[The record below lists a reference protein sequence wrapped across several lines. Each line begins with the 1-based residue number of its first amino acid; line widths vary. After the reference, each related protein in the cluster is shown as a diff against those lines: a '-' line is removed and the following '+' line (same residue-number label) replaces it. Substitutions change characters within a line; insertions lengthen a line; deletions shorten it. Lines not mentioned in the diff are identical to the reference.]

1 MAEPKETTMRV
12 PKHYTLILRL
22 RDARMRLCVPRC
34 APLAA
39 TLVRQSRHRSGWQL
53 TLKEEG
59 KTRTVYVPQALK
71 EEVQAST
78 REHQRL
84 RKILMEISQLE
95 LARIAAYH
103 EHQRRR
109 GGRP

>member
-1 MAEPKETTMRV
+1 MRV
-12 PKHYTLILRL
+12 PKHYTLIRRL

-39 TLVRQSRHRSGWQL
+39 SLVRQSRNRSGWQL

-59 KTRTVYVPQALK
+59 RTRTVYVPRALM
-71 EEVQAST
+71 EEVKEST
-78 REHQRL
+78 REHKRL
-84 RKILMEISQLE
+84 RKLLMEINQLE
-95 LARIAAYH
+95 LARIAAYN

-109 GGRP
+109 GGRS

>member
-1 MAEPKETTMRV
+1 MRL

-34 APLAA
+34 VPLAA
-39 TLVRQSRHRSGWQL
+39 SLVRQSGRRSGWQL

-59 KTRTVYVPQALK
+59 KTRTVYVPQALR
-71 EEVQAST
+71 EEVLAST

-84 RKILMEISQLE
+84 RQLLMEISQLE

-103 EHQRRR
+103 QHQRRK
-109 GGRP
+109 GGRS